1 MKSFSVYSNGK
12 KLFGTKSKGDEMGA
26 INGIKFLSMAWVVLG
41 HKYLFKMEQP
51 LVNPVRLISVSQP
64 FLKNVWWAQKKTI

>member
-12 KLFGTKSKGDEMGA
+12 KLFGTESKGDEMGA
-26 INGIKFLSMAWVVLG
+26 INGIKFFSMVWVVLG

-51 LVNPVRLISVSQP
+51 LVNPNRVLTV
-64 FLKNVWWAQKKTI
+64 K